1 MRILGISKEIIFYGR
16 VVGGEHYKIRSF
28 LFVKSCLEEGIISLI
43 QQLRLGQQEFGSVW
57 FNFD

>member
-1 MRILGISKEIIFYGR
+1 MRNLGISKEIVFYGR

-43 QQLRLGQQEFGSVW
+43 QQLRLGQQEFG
-57 FNFD
+57 